1 LDWAVHLLAVLPR
14 HEAARRLTART
25 ASTPRKGAALYN
37 MEQNII
43 AEEIQ
48 KMKYEPLMP
57 VKKSSLSGA

>member
-1 LDWAVHLLAVLPR
+1 
-14 HEAARRLTART
+14 
-25 ASTPRKGAALYN
+25 